1 MQESKLKSIAFAVRQ
16 KIEQVID
23 ELPYVDVELQNF
35 PSGSCEVASVILG
48 LYVQSEHGIDV
59 VQSVGKRP
67 ILNDYRENNHVWLT
81 VNDSLIIDITADQ
94 FEDFQEQVFVG
105 SESAFHSTFEVYET
119 RPIDFSYLN
128 RRGSVGYGGVY
139 KIVST
144 SLAST

>member
-1 MQESKLKSIAFAVRQ
+1 MQESKLKSIAFTVRQ

-35 PSGSCEVASVILG
+35 PSGSCEVSSVILG
-48 LYVQSEHGIDV
+48 LYLQSEYGLDV

-67 ILNDYRENNHVWLT
+67 VSNDYRENNHVWLT

-94 FEDFQEQVFVG
+94 FEEFQEPVFVG
-105 SESAFHSTFEVYET
+105 SESVFHSTFEVYET
-119 RPIDFSYLN
+119 RSIDFSYLT

-139 KIVST
+139 QNVST
-144 SLAST
+144 ILAST